1 MIAERSA
8 SVDLDADAHAL
19 AFTLE
24 TEAPSDEVLV
34 LAVYLRDARGE
45 RVSSAWY
52 TLNAQPKSAEVA
64 ALEAE
69 PLDSLTDRPIE
80 KLLAPYATGP
90 APLKEQPRTRLE
102 ARFAGGALRVRN
114 VCEVPAPLVIIDGFP
129 TAPGAWLDDN
139 AFGLE
144 PGEERLV
151 AFDLA
156 GESWDDPR
164 VRAWNA
170 DPVAVTS

>member
-114 VCEVPAPLVIIDGFP
+114 VGEVPAPLVIIDGFP